1 VGTESDDFR
10 RPSAGRTTAGSRAGP
25 AYDPGV
31 LLVVDIGNTN
41 ITTGLVRAGALM
53 ATRRAATRASA
64 TADELELLLDGVLR
78 LDGVGLADVDAIAA
92 ASVVPALTEGLEA
105 LAARRG
111 RPLLVAAT
119 GTVPLAVRI
128 DRPHEVGSD
137 RLVNALAAAR
147 LYGTPA
153 VVVDF
158 GTATTLDCVAAD
170 GAYVGGAI
178 APGLELGLEALAART
193 AKLPRIELRAPDRAI
208 GRDTISAMQSGTIFG
223 YQALAAGLLQRVRG
237 ELADA
242 AGVGPR
248 DVRAILTGGLSA
260 APWVRHLEGIDA
272 IDPDL
277 TLKGLAI
284 LHAEVTGGE
293 PLRLGLD
300 EAGVG

>member
-1 VGTESDDFR
+1 
-10 RPSAGRTTAGSRAGP
+10 
-25 AYDPGV
+25 V

-41 ITTGLVRAGALM
+41 LTTGLVRTGRLV
-53 ATRRAATRASA
+53 ATRRAASHPRA
-64 TADELELLLDGVLR
+64 TADELEVTLRDLVGLDGAR
-78 LDGVGLADVDAIAA
+78 LEEVDGIAL
-92 ASVVPALTEGLEA
+92 ASVVPSLTAAVEA
-105 LAARRG
+105 IAARHD
-111 RPLLVAAT
+111 RPLVVAST
-119 GTVPLAVRI
+119 GTVPLAVRV
-128 DRPHEVGSD
+128 DRPNEVGAD
-137 RLVNALAAAR
+137 RLVNALAASR

-208 GRDTISAMQSGTIFG
+208 GRDTISAMQAGTIFG
-223 YQALAAGLLQRVRG
+223 YQALASGLLARVRA

-242 AGVGPR
+242 AGVEPPA
-248 DVRAILTGGLSA
+248 VRTILTGGLSA
-260 APWVRHLEGIDA
+260 APWARGVAGVDD

-284 LHAEVTGGE
+284 LHAEVAAGE
-293 PLRLGLD
+293 PLSLD
-300 EAGVG
+300 LR